1 MNVLFGTGVSAPV
14 HHPAM
19 TLAVPANTPSQF
31 ERITITHDELTPWHT
46 TGFE

>member
-1 MNVLFGTGVSAPV
+1 MNVLFGPGVSAPV
-14 HHPAM
+14 YHPSM

-31 ERITITHDELTPWHT
+31 ERITFHHDLMPWHT